1 MIDPRTVRRLAAGVA
16 LAALAASPALAQS
29 TIKFSPHADL
39 KVVDPITNTAAITLL
54 HSYMIFDTLY
64 AFDEKSVAQPQMVQS
79 HTVSAD
85 GLTYTFKLRPGLKFH
100 D

>member
-1 MIDPRTVRRLAAGVA
+1 MRDRHIGRLLAGVA
-16 LAALAASPALAQS
+16 LAAVIAGPAFAQG
-29 TIKFSPHADL
+29 TIKFAPHADL

-64 AFDEKSVAQPQMVQS
+64 AFDDKYQAQPQMVQS

-85 GLTYTFKLRPGLKFH
+85 GLT
-100 D
+100 